1 MRDCAMVTLFGWL
14 ACFALA
20 AESAAAVTEAEAEE
34 AAVEAVRRAGG
45 TAQHVTKR
53 AIGSRTWAFTLD
65 GRWWVGI
72 APETGAIGLIA
83 DHGFEGSEHGHH
95 VLEQPPDRAAIEAV
109 ALELLRKVFPDLDM
123 AEFVL
128 ESAKPQGEHAR
139 VEARW
144 RRLIAECGFPG
155 PGYCFVDFCWP
166 DRAVCEVGAEDQPIP
181 DEWRRP
187 ATVAAERAE
196 EIGKAALGD
205 LQGGWLETTKDLCVW
220 DEPNP
225 PRPAWNVLLRSGP
238 RDKPEECMSI
248 RSVFV
253 DPWTGEIIHTTT
265 WKGAGAGPAEPQA
278 KPSGTATMP
287 TAQPPTDA
295 DSKRLA
301 SRPWLPWAG
310 GGAAVVVIAL
320 GATVVCVRRRRA

>member
-1 MRDCAMVTLFGWL
+1 MG
-14 ACFALA
+14 
-20 AESAAAVTEAEAEE
+20 
-34 AAVEAVRRAGG
+34 
-45 TAQHVTKR
+45 
-53 AIGSRTWAFTLD
+53 
-65 GRWWVGI
+65 
-72 APETGAIGLIA
+72 
-83 DHGFEGSEHGHH
+83 
-95 VLEQPPDRAAIEAV
+95 
-109 ALELLRKVFPDLDM
+109 
-123 AEFVL
+123 
-128 ESAKPQGEHAR
+128 
-139 VEARW
+139 
-144 RRLIAECGFPG
+144 AECP
-155 PGYCFVDFCWP
+155 
-166 DRAVCEVGAEDQPIP
+166 QIP